1 MPKDA
6 AGRRWTRG
14 ESEAAFAELGDGVID
29 VWRRVNRS
37 ERRRRLER
45 ELYSVGEVQ
54 LSPVQIDALEALVS
68 KAEWRMNEI
77 AAELHVDPSTATRTF
92 EPLLELGLAE
102 RRTDDA
108 DRRYTLI
115 SATEAG
121 RRQSEHVSKARRQ
134 LMKAVMRCMAPERR
148 LLFVELLEE
157 WIDAQEAE
165 AAQREQRTD
174 LPESRR

>member
-1 MPKDA
+1 MPRDA
-6 AGRRWTRG
+6 AGRRWTRAQ
-14 ESEAAFAELGDGVID
+14 SDAAFAELGDAVID

-45 ELYSVGEVQ
+45 DLYSVGEVQ

-68 KAEWRMNEI
+68 RPAWRMNEI
-77 AAELHVDPSTATRTF
+77 AAELHIDPSTATRTF
-92 EPLLELGLAE
+92 EPLLKLGLAE
-102 RRTDDA
+102 RRTDEA
-108 DRRYTLI
+108 DRRSTLI

-121 RRQSEHVSKARRQ
+121 RRQSAHVTEARRQ
-134 LMKAVMRCMAPERR
+134 LMRAVMGRMAPERR

-165 AAQREQRTD
+165 AAEREAAPAR
-174 LPESRR
+174 